1 MREREIGAGGHL
13 EMGKAARSRHLRL
26 RDHPSAESVGGTRI
40 RMERRG
46 WYRGW
51 SFASLAALVLPGV
64 ATAMHGP
71 GVCSPAEIDLACNPA
86 AEIVTMDGT
95 PARDEFR
102 YCVPRYCSVP
112 LVTYNGVR
120 AGIATPIAPVNL
132 NGVQVVAKGDAV
144 QITCDPGYML
154 AGTASAQPTCVDGCV
169 FEAMDSCVPVK
180 CREPFKHPPNG
191 VLSGGSMAALDRL
204 ALNRNYLEYD
214 EYVKITCN
222 HGYMASDSAHSYW
235 EPCKVSYIRE
245 CLADARLSNAEIRC
259 EPLVCR
265 EITGSDHAL
274 QYNLSGTVSQVAT
287 YQPPGPRNYK
297 TNVTLTCN
305 AGYGL
310 IGGAAEREC
319 SWTCQYTQAQAV
331 CTASTCN
338 TTLEGIHTSATMNRP
353 CCSFPMP
360 AWKLRLLPLA
370 ADSNTHWLANPTHK
384 P

>member
-1 MREREIGAGGHL
+1 MVPRMVFRIIGGAGPAWRCHCN
-13 EMGKAARSRHLRL
+13 ARSR
-26 RDHPSAESVGGTRI
+26 G
-40 RMERRG
+40 M
-46 WYRGW
+46 
-51 SFASLAALVLPGV
+51 LACRNRPGV
-64 ATAMHGP
+64 QP
-71 GVCSPAEIDLACNPA
+71 GGRDRHNGRNSGARRVSLLCPAL
-86 AEIVTMDGT
+86 
-95 PARDEFR
+95 
-102 YCVPRYCSVP
+102 
-112 LVTYNGVR
+112 
-120 AGIATPIAPVNL
+120 
-132 NGVQVVAKGDAV
+132 
-144 QITCDPGYML
+144 
-154 AGTASAQPTCVDGCV
+154 ASAQPTCVDGCV